1 MNSRG
6 AIAFDVAVALNR
18 LCSNP
23 IPTDGY
29 AIDELIGAIA
39 VDDREFAL
47 ALCLII
53 LRDQFNAGDVNTLA
67 VELGLDQFMSDAV
80 EEVIHGSA

>member
-29 AIDELIGAIA
+29 TVEELIGAVA
-39 VDDREFAL
+39 ADDREFAL
-47 ALCLII
+47 ALCFII
-53 LRDQFNAGDVNTLA
+53 LRDQFKDGDVSLI
-67 VELGLDQFMSDAV
+67 VSELGLDQFLGEAIN
-80 EEVIHGSA
+80 EVLHGS